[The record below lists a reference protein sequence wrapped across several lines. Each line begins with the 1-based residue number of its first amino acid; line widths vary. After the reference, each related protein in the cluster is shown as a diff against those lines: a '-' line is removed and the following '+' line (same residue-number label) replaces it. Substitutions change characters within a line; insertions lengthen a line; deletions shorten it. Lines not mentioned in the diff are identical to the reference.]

1 MPYVNVILTL
11 PTPLLL
17 LAISGFVLLCLVV
30 ALATLFMLTRQGAQP
45 ATAMPVPPFIGV
57 IAAAWALALGFAA
70 ADIWTLGAQA
80 DRAASAERS
89 SIARLTG
96 ASAPEALDL
105 SDMSEAISRYAEA
118 VARTEWGENLN
129 HAPHPDVD
137 AALQDIRIDLIAAA
151 GSRIPDAIASK
162 LVQDFDELQDARNDR
177 LAIGQSL
184 VDEAKWYL
192 VAVLTLM
199 TMIAMVFVHLDRPR
213 GAARALVIFAAVAM
227 SSLWVLALHVH
238 PYSQREFGVAVAA
251 ATAA

>member
-1 MPYVNVILTL
+1 MPNVNAILTL

-17 LAISGFVLLCLVV
+17 LTLCGFVVLCLLLCL
-30 ALATLFMLTRQGAQP
+30 ALLFALTRGGSQP
-45 ATAMPVPPFIGV
+45 ATAIPVPPFVGV
-57 IAAAWALALGFAA
+57 VAAAWALALGFAA

-89 SIARLTG
+89 SIARLAG
-96 ASAPEALDL
+96 AAAPQALDL
-105 SDMSEAISRYAEA
+105 TGMSEAIRRYAEA
-118 VARTEWGENLN
+118 VARTEWGTDLN
-129 HAPHPDVD
+129 STPHPDVD

-151 GSRIPDAIASK
+151 SAGLPDAIAGK

-199 TMIAMVFVHLDRPR
+199 TMISIVVVHLDRPQ
-213 GAARALVIFAAVAM
+213 GAARALVIFAAVAL

-238 PYSQREFGVAVAA
+238 PYAHRAFAVVLA
-251 ATAA
+251 ATSAT

>member
-1 MPYVNVILTL
+1 MNAILAL
-11 PTPLLL
+11 PTPLLM
-17 LAISGFVLLCLVV
+17 LAIFGFVLLCLMVG
-30 ALATLFMLTRQGAQP
+30 LATLFMLTRHGAQP

-70 ADIWTLGAQA
+70 ADIWTLGGQA

-89 SIARLTG
+89 SIARLAG

-105 SDMSEAISRYAEA
+105 PDMSEAIRRYAEA

-129 HAPHPDVD
+129 HAPHPEVD

-151 GSRIPDAIASK
+151 ASNVPDAIGGK
-162 LVQDFDELQDARNDR
+162 LVQDFDELQDARNAR

-184 VDEAKWYL
+184 VDESKWYL

-213 GAARALVIFAAVAM
+213 GAARALVIFAAVAV

-238 PYSQREFGVAVAA
+238 PYSQREFGVVIASVSEA
-251 ATAA
+251 